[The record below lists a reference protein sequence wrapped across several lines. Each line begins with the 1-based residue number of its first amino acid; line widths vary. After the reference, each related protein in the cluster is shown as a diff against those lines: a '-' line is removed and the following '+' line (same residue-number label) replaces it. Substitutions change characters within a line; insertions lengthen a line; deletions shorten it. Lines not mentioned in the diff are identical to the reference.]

1 MGIFKDVMFPHERS
15 AWSDKDGKVKLPK
28 NSILLPID
36 GDWKWETDWEIQ
48 KDTNFNDKKGWSYSN
63 DFNGPFK
70 RSRGLLDFV
79 RRRKWVRIASRAA
92 GAGDPA
98 KQLNSASG
106 NQQISSSNPEPESP
120 FEGSA
125 LT

>member
-79 RRRKWVRIASRAA
+79 RRRKWVRIASRQA
-92 GAGDPA
+92 GPESA
-98 KQLNSASG
+98 KHLNSASG
-106 NQQISSSNPEPESP
+106 NQQISSSTADLDGPYDGTSVN
-120 FEGSA
+120 
-125 LT
+125 

>member
-48 KDTNFNDKKGWSYSN
+48 KDTNFNDKKGWCYSN

-79 RRRKWVRIASRAA
+79 RRRKWVRIASRQA
-92 GAGDPA
+92 GPDSA

-106 NQQISSSNPEPESP
+106 NQQISSSIPEPESP
-120 FEGSA
+120 YEGSVVN
-125 LT
+125 